1 MSKHLRISESTN
13 SFFQNAVLSTIF
25 VFKSNIYQIGS
36 IFDKILAPILF
47 PLVIIPDAIASLFAL
62 YHFASAK
69 NKNLGKTFDLIHAPI
84 KTALVFTA
92 VFAGLSLIFVQGLF
106 LTAVGSSVIYHL
118 GLSVFNAYH
127 WLKSEKNSPARTLHR
142 NNTINN
148 VIAST
153 VGGIVVAGI
162 ILTMVVAPYLAANIL
177 AVAGITAAT
186 LLMLT
191 TVFAIYRSFKNPPIS
206 PTIAPTPI
214 AEAENPEDF
223 LNHSASFNHS
233 DSRNFTQSSDV
244 MPSSS
249 QQNQNSNYYYR
260 AFRSEKLK
268 GNLIGDAK
276 FLNTEIENKI
286 KRLEL
291 QITNSRNSFLRH
303 FWSEEMKRRAK
314 IKFLVLL
321 KNKIEA
327 NGSDEVLPFPSKAF
341 QSFFR
346 ALGDVQD
353 INQATES
360 YFKNTIKINL

>member
-36 IFDKILAPILF
+36 IFEKILAPILF

-127 WLKSEKNSPARTLHR
+127 WLKSEKNSPARILHR

-153 VGGIVVAGI
+153 IGGIVVAGI
-162 ILTMVVAPYLAANIL
+162 ILTMVVAPYLAATIL
-177 AVAGITAAT
+177 AMAGITAAT

-191 TVFAIYRSFKNPPIS
+191 TVFAIYRNFKNPPIS
-206 PTIAPTPI
+206 PTIDPTPI

-244 MPSSS
+244 IPGSS

-260 AFRSEKLK
+260 AFRSEKLTGTSK
-268 GNLIGDAK
+268 ENK
-276 FLNTEIENKI
+276 EFLLKEIESK
-286 KRLEL
+286 KCRLQQ
-291 QITNSRNSFLRH
+291 QITRSRNSFFER
-303 FWSEEMKRRAK
+303 FWPEEPKRQAK
-314 IKFLVLL
+314 IDFLDVLET
-321 KNKIEA
+321 KITSNDRSELSIPNQA
-327 NGSDEVLPFPSKAF
+327 C

-346 ALGDVQD
+346 AVGDVQD
-353 INQATES
+353 ITQATER
-360 YFKNTIKINL
+360 YFQKHYQN